1 MPEPSVEPRLP
12 RQKAPARWRKALPLL
27 GLLLLAWVLSRID
40 LHALGSAF
48 GRISG
53 RAVLEAALLF
63 AFNLL
68 LKSFRWQRML
78 VIQDLRLPTPV
89 AIAAFLSSQFYGQ
102 VTLGRLGELYRAE
115 ALIERGVPLGMALS
129 SSFYDRLLDLALVV
143 LVAAVLGASVFGDW
157 RLAVWA
163 GSSML
168 FLIGFGIAVLRAR
181 ALSRFSAVARLRAF
195 IDARKGTPGMLGLG
209 ASLAAG
215 LGPLLRPGFLLEAM
229 VWTLVAWFGYFASLW
244 CVAVGMGLVVTPVLL
259 TAGAAFGALSA
270 LLPVT
275 ISGIGAREVIFM
287 HVLALEHVSAEHAV
301 VLSLLHLS
309 IMMGVAI
316 ALGLMGVLARHQ
328 QQRVAAL
335 TQVER
340 PGRS

>member
-1 MPEPSVEPRLP
+1 
-12 RQKAPARWRKALPLL
+12 
-27 GLLLLAWVLSRID
+27 
-40 LHALGSAF
+40 
-48 GRISG
+48 
-53 RAVLEAALLF
+53 
-63 AFNLL
+63 
-68 LKSFRWQRML
+68 ML

-89 AIAAFLSSQFYGQ
+89 AIAAFFSSQFYGQ
-102 VTLGRLGELYRAE
+102 VTLGRVGELVRAE

-143 LVAAVLGASVFGDW
+143 LVAAVLGAFVIGDW
-157 RLAVWA
+157 RLAMWA
-163 GSSML
+163 GSSLL
-168 FLIGFGIAVLRAR
+168 FMMGVGIAVLRAR
-181 ALSRFSAVARLRAF
+181 ALSRISAVARLRAF
-195 IDARKGTPGMLGLG
+195 IDARNGTPGVLGLL

-287 HVLALEHVSAEHAV
+287 NVLALEHVSAEHAV

-316 ALGLMGVLARHQ
+316 ALGLCGVLARHQ
-328 QQRVAAL
+328 QQRAVTL